1 MIFDS
6 INEVLD
12 TMRRGG
18 LQGETLPHRFL
29 WNTKVPSAEARAKQ
43 ILALAKDRVLQLST
57 FMCGFI
63 QNKDDSFLQ
72 LPIQL
77 DEEIITQIKEDRL
90 FKLLQY
96 DVRDY
101 EGLMVRTDNEK
112 YEVMLEVSNFIFQDL
127 FEDLALFLET
137 I

>member
-1 MIFDS
+1 MVFDS
-6 INEVLD
+6 VNEVLD
-12 TMRRGG
+12 AMRRGG

-29 WNTKVPSAEARAKQ
+29 WNSRTRSAEARVRQ
-43 ILALAKDRVLQLST
+43 ILATAKDRVLQLST

-72 LPIQL
+72 LPLQL

-90 FKLLQY
+90 FKLLQH
-96 DVRDY
+96 DVREY
-101 EGLMVRTDNEK
+101 EGLMARTDNEK
-112 YEVMLEVSNFIFQDL
+112 YEAMLEVSNFIFQDL